1 MRMKLWNAIGV
12 MALLFGFASA
22 VSAQD
27 KSWEVDLY
35 DDEGSLVG
43 LQESH
48 PISYYELPMF
58 GSTLETVYDFKSNRY
73 FIDGLD
79 NNEPMYDFN
88 VDIGPRDFSPQALRR
103 DSN

>member
-1 MRMKLWNAIGV
+1 
-12 MALLFGFASA
+12 
-22 VSAQD
+22 
-27 KSWEVDLY
+27 
-35 DDEGSLVG
+35 
-43 LQESH
+43 
-48 PISYYELPMF
+48 MF